1 MKSKILFT
9 IAFST
14 LLFACTKTDPN
25 LVTITGEIT
34 NPIGESVTFSNQ
46 DTSYSTSA
54 NANGTFTISFDL
66 DSSTY
71 LRFEHGPEG
80 TAMYVYPGDKIK
92 LTIDTELFDETIE
105 YKGSSSSSYLAKKY
119 LLEEGN
125 DFFGEVYYMSNTEEY
140 KAYLDSYK
148 NSVINEFGNI
158 TDSTFINSEIT
169 GIDKDIVYFIGR
181 QEKLAEYSE
190 DAKTYMWE
198 TRNIARDFNFYTALD
213 SLNST
218 DFNNMAEQYSAAF
231 QTLLNNV
238 TDAEF
243 IVTAQEKIKKT
254 TDSWLERKTAV
265 DNMPKEG
272 DPAIDFN
279 YPDQSGER
287 FSLANFKGNLVYV
300 DVWATWCGP
309 CLREIPALKITVIGS
324 RGDGL
329 EQFSNVSFLG
339 WIAEEEVI
347 DRMKKAAIFVR
358 MTEHDGKAI
367 SVSQA
372 LSVGSEVIW
381 SYAYDCCHQVAR
393 DGNSLLDKI
402 VELSLLIEKRGMKPN
417 KENMS
422 FAQQH
427 LLKDK
432 VMTNY
437 VSKLKRHLN
446 E

>member
-14 LLFACTKTDPN
+14 LFFACTETDPN

-46 DTSYSTSA
+46 DTSYSTTA
-54 NANGTFTISFDL
+54 NANGTFTISFNL
-66 DSSTY
+66 DSATY

-80 TAMYVYPGDKIK
+80 TAMYVYPGDKIN

-105 YKGSSSSSYLAKKY
+105 YKGSMSSSYLAKKY
-119 LLEEGN
+119 LIEEEN
-125 DFFGEVYYMSNTEEY
+125 DFFGEVYYMSNAEEY

-148 NSVINEFGNI
+148 SSVINEFSDI
-158 TDSTFINSEIT
+158 TDSIFINNEIT
-169 GIDKDIVYFIGR
+169 GIDKDIDYFVGR
-181 QEKLAEYSE
+181 QEKLSEYSL
-190 DAKTYMWE
+190 DVKTYMWE
-198 TRNIARDFNFYTALD
+198 TKEIARNFNFYTALD

-243 IVTAQEKIKKT
+243 IVTAQDRIKKT

-272 DPAIDFN
+272 EPAIDFN
-279 YPDQSGER
+279 YPDIEGNK

-309 CLREIPALKITVIGS
+309 CIAEIPSLQQLETDYHDKNITFMS
-324 RGDGL
+324 
-329 EQFSNVSFLG
+329 
-339 WIAEEEVI
+339 
-347 DRMKKAAIFVR
+347 
-358 MTEHDGKAI
+358 I
-367 SVSQA
+367 SVDKDQEAWKNMVVEKELGGVQLWADSRD
-372 LSVGSEVIW
+372 VSENYAIMSIPRFLLFDAEGNVI
-381 SYAYDCCHQVAR
+381 STNAPR
-393 DGNSLLDKI
+393 PSSEEIRELLD
-402 VELSLLIEKRGMKPN
+402 VNL
-417 KENMS
+417 
-422 FAQQH
+422 
-427 LLKDK
+427 
-432 VMTNY
+432 
-437 VSKLKRHLN
+437 
-446 E
+446 